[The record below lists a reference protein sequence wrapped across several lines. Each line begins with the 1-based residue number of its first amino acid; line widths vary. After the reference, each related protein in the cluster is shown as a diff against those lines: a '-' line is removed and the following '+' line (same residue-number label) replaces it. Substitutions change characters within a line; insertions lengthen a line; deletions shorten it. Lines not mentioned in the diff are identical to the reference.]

1 MFSGDALIPRLRE
14 LYEQMG
20 AAYSLIA
27 DGVGFSCDDCDG
39 VTCCTVDVTL
49 HTFVEMFYLR
59 RGFNTLETSRQL
71 EILGRCREMLK
82 AKEDDPVGDV
92 YRNSVCVLNFDGRCS
107 LYHHRPMICRLA
119 GIPYFMSRPDG
130 KIVDS
135 KGCVGFIDDIL
146 PEHPDLR
153 FERTDFYRQMAR
165 IEIEVVRA
173 LGKRT
178 TSRTVAETLGQE
190 DPDSYLP

>member
-1 MFSGDALIPRLRE
+1 MFSGEELIPRLHE
-14 LYEQMG
+14 LYEQMD
-20 AAYSLIA
+20 AAYSSIA
-27 DGVGFSCDDCDG
+27 NEVGFSCDDCDG

-49 HTFVEMFYLR
+49 HTFAEMFDLR
-59 RGFNTLETSRQL
+59 RGFNALETSRQL
-71 EILGRCREMLK
+71 EILGRCGEMVR
-82 AKEDDPVGDV
+82 AKEDDPLGDA
-92 YRNSVCVLNFDGRCS
+92 YRNAVCVLNFDGRCG

-130 KIVDS
+130 KVVDS
-135 KGCVGFIDDIL
+135 GGCVRFIDDIL

-153 FERTDFYRQMAR
+153 LERTDFYRKMAR

-178 TSRTVAETLGQE
+178 ASRTVAETLGLE
-190 DPDSYLP
+190 DPDNYLP